1 MEKIKYEKP
10 ITLDAGKIASVLGAN
25 CSNGDTPEDGACN
38 NGINPQLVYKC
49 AGTGLTADTNCDKNG
64 GTAGEVCVATGSIPG
79 YGCISPS

>member
-49 AGTGLTADTNCDKNG
+49 AGTGQTADTNCESNG
-64 GTAGEVCVATGSIPG
+64 GVAGNACYQTGLTPTW
-79 YGCISPS
+79 GCILPG